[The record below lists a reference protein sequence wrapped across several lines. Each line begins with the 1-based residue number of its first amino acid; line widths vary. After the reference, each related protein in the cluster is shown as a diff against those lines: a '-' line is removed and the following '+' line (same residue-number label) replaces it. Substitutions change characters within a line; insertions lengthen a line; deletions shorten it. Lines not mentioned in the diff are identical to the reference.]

1 MKALTLKFTE
11 QAEEDIF
18 DAALYYANLSA
29 DLFNHFYRE
38 LAAAQSHI
46 ANFPSSGLSRYA
58 HELKIPNLRYWP
70 LNRFPY
76 ALFYLEQDTHCR
88 IVRLTHLSRDIPVSL
103 KEVLPTLH

>member
-11 QAEEDIF
+11 QADEDIF
-18 DAALYYANLSA
+18 EASLNYADISN
-29 DLFNHFYRE
+29 DVFNSFYSE

-58 HELKIPNLRYWP
+58 HELKLANLRYWP
-70 LNRFPY
+70 LSRFPY

-88 IVRLTHLSRDIPVSL
+88 IIRLTHLSRDIPASL
-103 KEVLPTLH
+103 REVLPTLQ